1 MITTVDVETS
11 WQKNDNGG
19 YDPSPFHEDNI
30 LVSVGLNSYWG
41 DEYYFTNHSER
52 IDEGCFH
59 KIQETLD
66 KTTLLVGHNI
76 KFDLMWLLEAGFK
89 YSGRV
94 YDTMLGEY
102 ILNKGIRKSLTLEM
116 CCRRRKIGSKD
127 SAVKEWM
134 DRGVSFEN
142 IPADVVEEYGK
153 IDVQITR
160 RLFDSQM
167 SDFKLEKNKHLL
179 MTAKMMNEFLVV
191 LTDMER
197 NGININVEDLNNV
210 EREFRAEFAYLKQKI
225 DKIVYKQMG
234 DTKINLSS
242 PEQLSWLIYSIKPKD
257 KKDWCKIFNIG
268 IDKNTGKN
276 KKRPQYSRLQFRNLV
291 TDNTTPI
298 FRTVASQCMG
308 CKGKGVIK
316 RIKKD
321 GSPFKNYSKCVDC
334 DGDGYVYTEMAK
346 YAGFRQRPKSVYDVA
361 ESGFRTDKITLSKIA
376 AEAEGEFKEFIDA
389 VVRHNAVDTYLNTF
403 VEGLKNFTNEKGFLH
418 PKFMQAVTATGRLS
432 SRDPNFQN
440 QPRGKT
446 FPIRK
451 VVTSRFDGGKILE
464 IDFAQLEFRTAVY
477 LAQDKQGMEDIKN
490 KIDVHQYTADII
502 GVSRQDAKAHT
513 FKPLYGGVTG
523 TEDEK
528 RYYTK
533 FLEKYKDIKTWHDK
547 LQSEAIRY
555 KRIKLPTGREY
566 SFPYAERTPWGGSTY
581 GTQIKNYPVQG
592 FATADIVPLAC
603 INIYKLMKDKGVKSL
618 LVNTV
623 HDSIVADVYPGEE
636 DVMSDI
642 FNQGTADV
650 IPVLKQYYKIDF
662 NVPLDT
668 ELKIGNNWLDMKE
681 VNHND

>member
-11 WQKNDNGG
+11 WQKNENGG
-19 YDPSPFHEDNI
+19 YDPSPFHPDNI
-30 LVSVGLNSYWG
+30 LVSVGLNSYFG

-52 IDEGCFH
+52 IDKGCAI

-89 YSGRV
+89 YNGRV

-102 ILNKGIRKSLTLEM
+102 ILNRGVRKSLTLEM

-127 SAVKEWM
+127 SSIKEYM
-134 DRGVSFEN
+134 DRGISFEN

-160 RLFDSQM
+160 SLFDSQM
-167 SDFKLEKNKHLL
+167 DDLRLEKNKGLV
-179 MTAKMMNEFLVV
+179 MTVKMMNEFLVV
-191 LTDMER
+191 LTNMER
-197 NGININVEDLNNV
+197 NGINIDTTELDKVEK
-210 EREFRAEFAYLKQKI
+210 EFRAEFAYLKQKI

-242 PEQLSWLIYSIKPKD
+242 PEQLSWLIYSMKPKD
-257 KKDWCKIFNIG
+257 KKQWAKIFNVG
-268 IDKNTGKN
+268 IDKSTGKN
-276 KKRPQYSRLQFRNLV
+276 KRRPNYSRQQFRNLV
-291 TDNTTPI
+291 ADNTDTI
-298 FRTVASQCMG
+298 HRTVAEQCIG
-308 CKGKGVIK
+308 CHGKGVIK
-316 RIKKD
+316 KIKKD
-321 GSPFKNYSKCVDC
+321 GSPFKNYTKCSEC
-334 DGDGYVYTEMAK
+334 DGDGYVYTAMAK
-346 YAGFRQRPKSVYDVA
+346 VAGFRQRPRSVYDIA
-361 ESGFRTDKITLSKIA
+361 ESGFRTDRITLSKIA
-376 AEAEGEFKEFIDA
+376 SEAEGEFKEFIDA
-389 VVRHNAVDTYLNTF
+389 IVRHNAVDTYLNTF

-418 PKFMQAVTATGRLS
+418 PKFMQAITATGRLS

-477 LAQDKQGMEDIKN
+477 LAQDKQGMKDIED

-533 FLEKYKDIKTWHDK
+533 FLEKYKDIKKWHEN

-555 KRIKLPTGREY
+555 KRVKLPTGREY
-566 SFPYAERTPWGGSTY
+566 AFPYAERTPWGGSTY

-603 INIYKLMKDKGVKSL
+603 INIYKLMREKDVKSL

-636 DVMSDI
+636 DVMSEI
-642 FNQGTADV
+642 FKQGTSDV
-650 IPVLKQYYKIDF
+650 IPSLKKYYNINF

-668 ELKIGNNWLDMKE
+668 ESKIGINWLQMEDIK
-681 VNHND
+681 

>member
-11 WQKNDNGG
+11 WQRNDNGG
-19 YDPSPFHEDNI
+19 YDPSPFHPDNI
-30 LVSVGLNSYWG
+30 LVSVGIN

-52 IDEGCFH
+52 IDKGCFH
-59 KIQETLD
+59 KIQSTLD

-76 KFDLMWLLEAGFK
+76 KFDLMWLLESGFK

-102 ILNKGIRKSLTLEM
+102 ILNRGIRKSLTLEM
-116 CCRRRKIGSKD
+116 SCRRRKIGSKD
-127 SAVKEWM
+127 SSIKEYM
-134 DRGVSFEN
+134 DRGISFQN
-142 IPADVVEEYGK
+142 IPANVVEEYGK

-167 SDFKLEKNKHLL
+167 DDLKMAKNKGLL
-179 MTAKMMNEFLVV
+179 MTLKMMNEFLIV
-191 LTDMER
+191 LSDMER
-197 NGININVEDLNNV
+197 NGININLIELGQVEK
-210 EREFRAEFAYLKQKI
+210 EYRAEFAYLKQKI

-257 KKDWCKIFNIG
+257 KKEWCKIFNIG

-276 KKRPQYSRLQFRNLV
+276 KRRPNYSRQQFRNLV
-291 TDNTTPI
+291 DNNVDKI
-298 FRTVASQCMG
+298 YRTVAEQCIG

-316 RIKKD
+316 KVKKD
-321 GSPFKNYSKCVDC
+321 GSPYKKYSKCSEC
-334 DGDGYVYTEMAK
+334 DGDGYTYTQMAK
-346 YAGFRQRPKSVYDVA
+346 YAGFRQRPRSVYDIA
-361 ESGFRTDKITLSKIA
+361 ESGFRTDKLTLNKIA

-389 VVRHNAVDTYLNTF
+389 IVRHNAVDTYLNTF

-418 PKFMQAVTATGRLS
+418 PKFMQSVTATGRLS

-451 VVTSRFDGGKILE
+451 VVTSRFEKGSILE

-528 RYYTK
+528 RYYSK
-533 FLEKYKDIKTWHDK
+533 FLEKYKDIKVWHEK
-547 LQSEAIRY
+547 LQSEAIRF
-555 KRIKLPTGREY
+555 KQIKLPTGREY

-592 FATADIVPLAC
+592 FATADIVPIAC
-603 INIYKLMKDKGVKSL
+603 INIYKLMKKENVKSL

-636 DVMSDI
+636 DVMSKI
-642 FNQGTADV
+642 FKQGTADV
-650 IPVLKQYYKIDF
+650 IPALKQYYNIDF

-668 ELKIGNNWLDMKE
+668 DLKIGYDWLNMKE
-681 VNHND
+681 VQ

>member
-11 WQKNDNGG
+11 WQKNENGG
-19 YDPSPFHEDNI
+19 YDPSPFHPDNI
-30 LVSVGLNSYWG
+30 LVSVGIN

-52 IDEGCFH
+52 IDRGCAV
-59 KIQETLD
+59 KIQDTLN

-89 YSGRV
+89 YNGRV

-102 ILNKGIRKSLTLEM
+102 ILNRGIRKSLTLEM

-127 SAVKEWM
+127 SSVKEWM

-142 IPADVVEEYGK
+142 IPKDIVEEYGK

-167 SDFKLEKNKHLL
+167 ADLKLEKNKGLL
-179 MTAKMMNEFLVV
+179 MTVKMMNEFLVV
-191 LTDMER
+191 LSDMER
-197 NGININVEDLNNV
+197 NGINVDLKELDRVEK
-210 EREFRAEFAYLKQKI
+210 EFRAEFAYLKQKI

-242 PEQLSWLIYSIKPKD
+242 PEQLSWLIYSMKPKD
-257 KKDWCKIFNIG
+257 KKQWAKIFNVG

-276 KKRPQYSRLQFRNLV
+276 KRRPNYSRQQFRNLV
-291 TDNTTPI
+291 SDNTDLI
-298 FRTVASQCMG
+298 HRTVAQQCLT

-316 RIKKD
+316 KIKKD
-321 GSPFKNYSKCVDC
+321 GSPFKNYTKCPDC
-334 DGDGYVYTEMAK
+334 DGDGYIYTPMAK
-346 YAGFRQRPKSVYDVA
+346 IAGFRQRPRSVYDIA
-361 ESGFRTDKITLSKIA
+361 ESGFRTDRITLSKIA
-376 AEAEGEFKEFIDA
+376 SEAEGEFKEFIDA
-389 VVRHNAVDTYLNTF
+389 IVRHNAVDTYLNTF

-418 PKFMQAVTATGRLS
+418 PKFMQAITATGRLS

-440 QPRGKT
+440 QPRGRT

-451 VVTSRFDGGKILE
+451 VVTSRFDGGKIIE
-464 IDFAQLEFRTAVY
+464 IDFSQLEFRTAVY

-533 FLEKYKDIKTWHDK
+533 FLEKYKDIKTWHEK

-566 SFPYAERTPWGGSTY
+566 AFPYAERTPWGGSTY

-603 INIYKLMKDKGVKSL
+603 INIYKLMQEQKVKSL

-636 DVMSDI
+636 DVMSKI
-642 FNQGTADV
+642 FKQGTSDV
-650 IPVLKQYYKIDF
+650 IPSLKKYYKINF

-668 ELKIGNNWLDMKE
+668 ETKIGTNWLQMEDIK
-681 VNHND
+681 